1 MAYRNI
7 AEASAYRISPKKKK
21 EEEGSPIEQYK
32 KAFLQSLES
41 YDTKQK
47 KPVRWNFFKDNEG
60 LFMLSQQLDPF
71 YKAMDTLSKIKTG
84 KSIYDPITKKISER
98 DYVDGFADLAK
109 GLDTGTHELTSS
121 IGELLFMGTDFLTNK
136 NFVSDFQKSM
146 KKIKPDEPETWRG
159 DL

>member
-7 AEASAYRISPKKKK
+7 AEASAYRSSPKKKK

-60 LFMLSQQLDPF
+60 MFQLSRAINPMVKSDEVL
-71 YKAMDTLSKIKTG
+71 YRILTKAMGKEKLHPTEQIAQDFRIKT
-84 KSIYDPITKKISER
+84 Y
-98 DYVDGFADLAK
+98 
-109 GLDTGTHELTSS
+109 GLFVNLEDVFIVLFILFGWHFYSY
-121 IGELLFMGTDFLTNK
+121 LLG
-136 NFVSDFQKSM
+136 QK
-146 KKIKPDEPETWRG
+146 RQC
-159 DL
+159 L